1 MYGKYDVKQ
10 MIDDLPHGLDR
21 AILLILSNRWGR
33 NQAIS
38 RGNLVKAVSQMGFPS
53 NERAVRLQISQLR
66 KKGALIGS
74 APGENGGYYLVLT
87 AQEFQ
92 EFVDTEYLA
101 KIKDMQE
108 TLSAMR
114 QSARDVFGDAWQA
127 SFF

>member
-1 MYGKYDVKQ
+1 MYKRFDVRK
-10 MIDDLPHGLDR
+10 MIDALPHGLDR
-21 AILLILSNRWGR
+21 AILLVLSNRWGR

-38 RGNLVKAVSQMGFPS
+38 RTNLVKAVAQMGFPV

-66 KKGALIGS
+66 KQGALIGS
-74 APGENGGYYLVLT
+74 APGEDGGYYLVVT

-114 QSARDVFGDAWQA
+114 QSAREVFGEAWQA